1 LEPSA
6 EASPLIAGKQDRIES
21 VLQQL
26 TACTLKIAQSA
37 QPTTA
42 SSTSSQAG
50 IQRMMKMEPIKE
62 WDPKTDPF
70 FYAKGAINAAR
81 QAYHDVKTTKDL
93 LLLGNPIY
101 QEKLQHDFQI
111 VYEKGVQL
119 SLSPLANEW
128 FLELRRSFVRCLDAK
143 KYQERRI

>member
-1 LEPSA
+1 M
-6 EASPLIAGKQDRIES
+6 
-21 VLQQL
+21 LQQL

-81 QAYHDVKTTKDL
+81 QAYHDVKTTKEL
-93 LLLGNPIY
+93 LLLGNPISR
-101 QEKLQHDFQI
+101 KITTRFSNR
-111 VYEKGVQL
+111 VRKGCAAITIAIGQRMV
-119 SLSPLANEW
+119 PG
-128 FLELRRSFVRCLDAK
+128 
-143 KYQERRI
+143 IT